1 VHELSICDSIARA
14 AIQNAGGRRVR
25 SVQLRVGALRQV
37 VPDTLIYCWSVVSRG
52 PLLKGSVLTIDVVP
66 AEIECG
72 DCSAR
77 SKLSRF
83 VLSCPDCGGCQ
94 VTVVAGEELL
104 VISIDVV
111 GDLDPPGA
119 PAVTDPAATVVPT
132 RE

>member
-1 VHELSICDSIARA
+1 
-14 AIQNAGGRRVR
+14 
-25 SVQLRVGALRQV
+25 
-37 VPDTLIYCWSVVSRG
+37 
-52 PLLKGSVLTIDVVP
+52 LTIDLVP

-77 SKLSRF
+77 RTLNRF
-83 VLSCPDCGGCQ
+83 VMTCPDCGGRD

-119 PAVTDPAATVVPT
+119 PATTDPSDPSATVVPNQGVI
-132 RE
+132 

>member
-1 VHELSICDSIARA
+1 
-14 AIQNAGGRRVR
+14 
-25 SVQLRVGALRQV
+25 VQLRVGALRQV
-37 VPDTLIYCWSVVSRG
+37 VPDTLTFCWSVVSRG
-52 PLLKGSVLTIDVVP
+52 PLLEGSVLTFELVP

-77 SKLSRF
+77 RKLNRF
-83 VLSCPDCGGCQ
+83 VLNCPDCRGRN

-104 VISIDVV
+104 IVSIDVV

-119 PAVTDPAATVVPT
+119 NVTDPTATVVPT

>member
-1 VHELSICDSIARA
+1 M
-14 AIQNAGGRRVR
+14 
-25 SVQLRVGALRQV
+25 
-37 VPDTLIYCWSVVSRG
+37 
-52 PLLKGSVLTIDVVP
+52 TIEVVP

-83 VLSCPDCGGCQ
+83 VLSCPDCGGRQ

-111 GDLDPPGA
+111 GDLDPPDA
-119 PAVTDPAATVVPT
+119 PAVTDPAATVAAT

>member
-1 VHELSICDSIARA
+1 LE
-14 AIQNAGGRRVR
+14 
-25 SVQLRVGALRQV
+25 
-37 VPDTLIYCWSVVSRG
+37 
-52 PLLKGSVLTIDVVP
+52 GSVLTFDLVP

-83 VLSCPDCGGCQ
+83 VLSCPGCGGCD

-119 PAVTDPAATVVPT
+119 PAVTDPTATVAPT